1 MENFGMKVHSFNELE
16 PVSLDEV
23 KGGENDPCCKT
34 NYSCNVNT
42 PVPPTPPIPEPIKPK
57 PSEPDPVNPKK

>member
-1 MENFGMKVHSFNELE
+1 MEKFGMKVHSFNELE

-42 PVPPTPPIPEPIKPK
+42 PPPPAPEPVTPK
-57 PSEPDPVNPKK
+57 PSQPDPVNPKK